1 MGIQGLT
8 LQDVQNPPSLITWVP
23 HPCHLSCTISSL
35 ATLFPVGRSG
45 RQEAERRTGLSS
57 LVSGYVGSDMDESAG
72 LVWDTAAFSWGQTWS
87 LECLLSYVLLSLH
100 HQDVSTVKAK
110 GKTCEAWVTRPPPP
124 PPLGDTRI
132 SAPSAKH
139 VEPGAHLNGVRASGG
154 ESLKRREG
162 FTGKSVSMQHS
173 PACFLDAAATA

>member
-87 LECLLSYVLLSLH
+87 LECLLS
-100 HQDVSTVKAK
+100 
-110 GKTCEAWVTRPPPP
+110 
-124 PPLGDTRI
+124 
-132 SAPSAKH
+132 
-139 VEPGAHLNGVRASGG
+139 
-154 ESLKRREG
+154 
-162 FTGKSVSMQHS
+162 
-173 PACFLDAAATA
+173 